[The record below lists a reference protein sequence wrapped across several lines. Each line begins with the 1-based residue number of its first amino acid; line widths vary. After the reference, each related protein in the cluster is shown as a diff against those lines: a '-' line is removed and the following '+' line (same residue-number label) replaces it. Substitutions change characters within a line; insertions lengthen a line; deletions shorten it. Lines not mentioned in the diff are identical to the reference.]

1 MKSPDSGQWIRP
13 QRHRFNPRHRR
24 GARDDAIDLRIPQS
38 RAQGALLARRSPD
51 EHPNGPANPPMA
63 STGFGTELSE
73 YPMAARRKSW
83 LAVDRQK
90 GVHSKI
96 LITSDGGG
104 KSELPGRNKP

>member
-1 MKSPDSGQWIRP
+1 
-13 QRHRFNPRHRR
+13 
-24 GARDDAIDLRIPQS
+24 
-38 RAQGALLARRSPD
+38 
-51 EHPNGPANPPMA
+51 MA